1 MPTIRT
7 GDNKWETIDAGNR
20 IEVTATATAMVGIFG
35 QGAGSA
41 LIRNVSL
48 SAGESYTFGP
58 YFKPVRL
65 QISALTGNVEY
76 NEFEGDPAGEDAQPL
91 AMQNGALTGP
101 SLAAVLAAAGEGGGI
116 VSITGN
122 TTLTIAD
129 HNGKTLR
136 CSGSQTLTVP
146 EDLGT
151 EFSCIVEMV
160 AAATVSFDPTG
171 STAIQDSATPAG
183 NTTTRTRSHSNNPS
197 GVVLKSTATANT
209 LSLSGV

>member
-1 MPTIRT
+1 MS
-7 GDNKWETIDAGNR
+7 DVSAGNFAKITLDPDDVYR
-20 IEVTATATAMVGIFG
+20 VVASGVATVVSLYGAPAGTTTVTANSV
-35 QGAGSA
+35 
-41 LIRNVSL
+41 
-48 SAGESYTFGP
+48 TFGP
-58 YFKPVRL
+58 YGV
-65 QISALTGNVEY
+65 N
-76 NEFEGDPAGEDAQPL
+76 AQL
-91 AMQNGALTGP
+91 RVTATTGP
-101 SLAAVLAAAGEGGGI
+101 CTISKIEGRPIEVYDEAITDPEALAAVQAAAGGGGGI
-116 VSITGN
+116 VSITEN

-183 NTTTRTRSHSNNPS
+183 NTTTRTRTHSNNPS
-197 GVVLKSTATANT
+197 GVVLKSTATANV
-209 LSLSGV
+209 LSLSGS